1 MDHHAASEQRSAEMR
16 MLSQK
21 LAETGERQ
29 KLKEHIVSVLTEC
42 GWRDELKKH
51 CVQHVQDRGVE
62 KVTIQ
67 DITAAISPPGAARRS
82 RTP

>member
-21 LAETGERQ
+21 LAET
-29 KLKEHIVSVLTEC
+29 